1 MHPAVKFK
9 SSILWRSKIPTDF
22 HILGHQIRSLLQ
34 EKVVQGTETEWLHRH
49 SNSGW
54 PVLESFFDS
63 VVIPPP
69 LPSRG
74 DCQRLQ

>member
-34 EKVVQGTETEWLHRH
+34 EKVVQGTETEWHHRH
-49 SNSGW
+49 SNSG
-54 PVLESFFDS
+54 LGEFFNS

-69 LPSRG
+69 LPSCG
-74 DCQRLQ
+74 DCQCLQ

>member
-34 EKVVQGTETEWLHRH
+34 EKVVQGTETEWHHRH

-54 PVLESFFDS
+54 PVLESFL
-63 VVIPPP
+63 I
-69 LPSRG
+69 
-74 DCQRLQ
+74 Q